1 MKRTL
6 TLVSLAIIVGLS
18 AFVIASQIESGVAI
32 YKGWNLIYGLS
43 EPSQLEAGSFDP
55 SHIKAIYA
63 FIPQTQTYFRT
74 WPSPSFEDVE
84 ALKKIISEDE
94 LIQTAF
100 WVYSDFETGKTFNGI
115 YNGVEYGLQDA
126 PVSYTKRPLYK
137 GWNFVGATPDMTGK
151 SLEDIKGTCDITRLL
166 LWDPTALNGQ
176 GNWDD
181 ETDKVANPLPSGM
194 FGRGLVVKVTNNCNL
209 GATSNVP
216 SVPQLPNGE
225 STPSTSSFEFPQ
237 TISGYTLFKT
247 TDENTICV
255 TEFYNLCLDPI
266 KAEYRNSATGKVV
279 FVQGN
284 KITSG
289 TNNDLKSIFANQVG
303 GTLSTF
309 MIGSNKVYKVENH
322 EIFWF
327 NADKS
332 YVFIQE
338 GAFTT
343 SSTGTNFN
351 YGNVDPN
358 NEVIKYFL
366 SKYPSINVD

>member
-1 MKRTL
+1 MRKTL
-6 TLVSLAIIVGLS
+6 VLVSLAIIIGLS
-18 AFVIASQIESGVAI
+18 TFVIASQIESGVAI
-32 YKGWNLIYGLS
+32 YKGWNLIYGFTPNSLNG
-43 EPSQLEAGSFDP
+43 QGFDF
-55 SHIKAIYA
+55 SHIKAIYTY
-63 FIPQTQTYFRT
+63 IPTDNEYVRIY
-74 WPSPSFEDVE
+74 PSPENSKIDKFGDSYFEKQVM
-84 ALKKIISEDE
+84 
-94 LIQTAF
+94 
-100 WVYSDFETGKTFNGI
+100 WVYSDATVEGELNGQI
-115 YNGVEYGLQDA
+115 HFIEYWLEEPMPLSQ
-126 PVSYTKRPLYK
+126 RPISA
-137 GWNFVGATPDMTGK
+137 GWNFVGITKDVIPGPQDTNLKDIQGNCNIEK
-151 SLEDIKGTCDITRLL
+151 SYLWNADLQKWEAIPIESAQLEEMSL
-166 LWDPTALNGQ
+166 GQ
-176 GNWDD
+176 GWVI
-181 ETDKVANPLPSGM
+181 KVS
-194 FGRGLVVKVTNNCNL
+194 NNCNL